1 MRHACPAIR
10 DREAPGDSKLDVL
23 VRIQD
28 AAALNRSVSLGVV
41 PYSERAV

>member
-10 DREAPGDSKLDVL
+10 DCEAPGDSKLDVL
-23 VRIQD
+23 VRIQY

-41 PYSERAV
+41 PYSEGAV